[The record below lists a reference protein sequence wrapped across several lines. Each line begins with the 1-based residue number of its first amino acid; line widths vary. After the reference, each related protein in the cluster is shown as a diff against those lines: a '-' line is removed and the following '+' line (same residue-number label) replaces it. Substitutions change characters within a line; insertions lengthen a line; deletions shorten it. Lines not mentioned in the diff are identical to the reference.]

1 MRQTTKHRPTA
12 EEVLEK
18 PLVGSKRF
26 VEGNLLHP
34 NHYQEC
40 NQLVIAG

>member
-1 MRQTTKHRPTA
+1 MRQTNKQRPTA

-18 PLVGSKRF
+18 LLAGNKRF

-34 NHYQEC
+34 YHCRE
-40 NQLVIAG
+40 QLVGHAPI